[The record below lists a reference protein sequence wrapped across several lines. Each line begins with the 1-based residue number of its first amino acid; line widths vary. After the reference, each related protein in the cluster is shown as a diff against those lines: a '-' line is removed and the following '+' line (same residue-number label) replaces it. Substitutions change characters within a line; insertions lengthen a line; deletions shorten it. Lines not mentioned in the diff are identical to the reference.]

1 MASFSRSSSED
12 SEQER
17 ESEDSDRILMRG
29 GPVEPY
35 QDEPLAVDNSDSD
48 ESDSEEDEDG
58 LSPRGC
64 SCFMVNVLRVHAF
77 FSYNI
82 TCGYLCWHRKLLKIQ
97 SYDYVTLFASSI
109 L

>member
-17 ESEDSDRILMRG
+17 ESEDSDRILMEG

-58 LSPRGC
+58 LSPAVLEARYDREVAVASWWMFYLYIC
-64 SCFMVNVLRVHAF
+64 SFR
-77 FSYNI
+77 I
-82 TCGYLCWHRKLLKIQ
+82 T
-97 SYDYVTLFASSI
+97 
-109 L
+109 

>member
-1 MASFSRSSSED
+1 MASFFQSLSED

-17 ESEDSDRILMRG
+17 ESEDSDRILMEG

-58 LSPRGC
+58 LSPA
-64 SCFMVNVLRVHAF
+64 VLEAR
-77 FSYNI
+77 
-82 TCGYLCWHRKLLKIQ
+82 
-97 SYDYVTLFASSI
+97 YDREVAVASW
-109 L
+109 

>member
-17 ESEDSDRILMRG
+17 ESEDSDRILME

-58 LSPRGC
+58 LSPAVLEARYDREVAVASWWMFYLYIC
-64 SCFMVNVLRVHAF
+64 SFR
-77 FSYNI
+77 I
-82 TCGYLCWHRKLLKIQ
+82 T
-97 SYDYVTLFASSI
+97 
-109 L
+109 

>member
-1 MASFSRSSSED
+1 MLKVFSFDSNLTHIVCAKMTSFSRSSSED

-17 ESEDSDRILMRG
+17 ESEDSDRILMEG

-58 LSPRGC
+58 LSP
-64 SCFMVNVLRVHAF
+64 AF
-77 FSYNI
+77 
-82 TCGYLCWHRKLLKIQ
+82 
-97 SYDYVTLFASSI
+97 
-109 L
+109 

>member
-17 ESEDSDRILMRG
+17 ESEDSDRILVEG

-35 QDEPLAVDNSDSD
+35 QDEPLAIDNSDSD

-58 LSPRGC
+58 LSPA
-64 SCFMVNVLRVHAF
+64 VLEAR
-77 FSYNI
+77 
-82 TCGYLCWHRKLLKIQ
+82 
-97 SYDYVTLFASSI
+97 YDREVAVASW
-109 L
+109 

>member
-17 ESEDSDRILMRG
+17 ESEDSDRILVEG

-58 LSPRGC
+58 LSPA
-64 SCFMVNVLRVHAF
+64 VLEAH
-77 FSYNI
+77 
-82 TCGYLCWHRKLLKIQ
+82 
-97 SYDYVTLFASSI
+97 YDREVAVASW
-109 L
+109 